1 MDPMLAR
8 QHTDL
13 FTNNEKCRE
22 WAFSLYERAK
32 YSQMQSSHLWNVVLS
47 QANTNTKLRQSAYE
61 MRARIWE
68 TYQAVQQL
76 FPLAEFLSRDLFK
89 NTSESMHFVPSFTK
103 NPVPNLADIANLQG
117 I

>member
-1 MDPMLAR
+1 MDPMPLR
-8 QHTDL
+8 QYTDL
-13 FTNNEKCRE
+13 FTKNEKCRE

-32 YSQMQSSHLWNVVLS
+32 YNQMQSSYLWNVVLS
-47 QANTNTKLRQSAYE
+47 RANTELRQSAYE

>member
-61 MRARIWE
+61 IRARIWE
-68 TYQAVQQL
+68 TYQEVRQL
-76 FPLAEFLSRDLFK
+76 FPFAQFKSRVLLK
-89 NTSESMHFVPSFTK
+89 
-103 NPVPNLADIANLQG
+103 DI
-117 I
+117 